1 MGLITYFYK
10 KKLVCRYDK
19 QVGIPYYSHLDFS
32 GLNQDK
38 ASFTNS
44 KGIEI
49 TYFYYYY
56 PNFKNDKIILFCH
69 GIGPGHTAYLK
80 EIEWLAK
87 AGYKV
92 LTLDYTGCGESKG
105 KMLGSL
111 YNPTQDVL
119 DLLNHINLD
128 SKIIVVGHSL
138 GGFTALNVV
147 ANLIKCYKAVI
158 MSGFLSVPLLLKCI
172 IKNKFFR
179 NSILRYECH
188 FENQFTE
195 DGIFNFLNNTKK
207 ELLFIQSTDDNIV
220 PYEASL
226 KPVEEVDNKNIKTL
240 KVYGKKHNPNYS
252 LEAVEYMEETFKV
265 YHSKLKGKMIKTDE
279 EKINFFKNVSLD
291 KLTEQDPKIIREI
304 INFIEK

>member
-19 QVGIPYYSHLDFS
+19 QVGIPYYSNSDFP
-32 GLNQDK
+32 GLNFEEHTFK
-38 ASFTNS
+38 N
-44 KGIEI
+44 KRGIEI
-49 TYFYYYY
+49 HYFYYNY
-56 PNFKNDKIILFCH
+56 KNCRTDKIILFCH

-105 KMLGSL
+105 KILGSL

-147 ANLIKCYKAVI
+147 ANYIKAYKAVI

-172 IKNKFFR
+172 IKNGFLR
-179 NSILRYECH
+179 NSILRYESR
-188 FENQFTE
+188 FENQFNE
-195 DGIFNFLNNTKK
+195 DIIFNFLNNTRK
-207 ELLFIQSTDDNIV
+207 ELLFIQSIDDNIV

-226 KPVEEVDNKNIKTL
+226 KRVEEVDNKNIKTL

-252 LEAVEYMEETFKV
+252 LEAVEYMDETFKI
-265 YHSKLKGKMIKTDE
+265 YHSKLKRKMIKTDE
-279 EKINFFKNVSLD
+279 EKINFFRNVSLD
-291 KLTEQDPKIIREI
+291 KLTEQDPEI
-304 INFIEK
+304 ISEILNFIEK

>member
-38 ASFTNS
+38 AIFTNS

-56 PNFKNDKIILFCH
+56 PNYKNKIILFCH

-92 LTLDYTGCGESKG
+92 LTLDYAGCGESKG

-128 SKIIVVGHSL
+128 SEIIVVGHSL

-147 ANLIKCYKAVI
+147 ANLEKVYKAVI
-158 MSGFLSVPLLLKCI
+158 ISGFLSVPLLLKCI
-172 IKNKFFR
+172 IKSKFLR
-179 NSILRYECH
+179 NSILRYESH
-188 FENQFTE
+188 FENQFNE
-195 DGIFNFLNNTKK
+195 DEIFNFLNNTKK
-207 ELLFIQSTDDNIV
+207 ELLFIQSIDDNIV

-252 LEAVEYMEETFKV
+252 LEAVEYMEETFKI
-265 YHSKLKGKMIKTDE
+265 YHSKLKRKMIKTDE
-279 EKINFFKNVSLD
+279 EKINFFKDVSLN
-291 KLTEQDPKIIREI
+291 KLTEQDPQIIREI